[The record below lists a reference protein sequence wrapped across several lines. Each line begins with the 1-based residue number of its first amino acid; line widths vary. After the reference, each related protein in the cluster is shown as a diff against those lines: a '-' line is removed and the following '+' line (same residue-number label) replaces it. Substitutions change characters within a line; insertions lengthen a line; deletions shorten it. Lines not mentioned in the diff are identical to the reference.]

1 MTENEI
7 KQNFSHN
14 LLRLRKAKNLTQS
27 KLAEALN
34 YSDKAVSKWEV
45 GAVLP
50 DVETMVNI
58 ADFFDVKVNDLIY
71 TKKRNIDRKFKLKY
85 FIISMLSIVGVW
97 LAAVVAYFV
106 CYSSGVTDRIWL
118 IFIGAVPVSFILAI
132 IFSAL
137 WFNRFALFVAI
148 TGFVWSTIG
157 TIYVLLN
164 STHYWFIFI
173 IGVVAEV
180 LVILGCFLSQLMS
193 NKMS

>member
-1 MTENEI
+1 MTEEEI

-71 TKKRNIDRKFKLKY
+71 TQKQNIDRKFKLKNVV
-85 FIISMLSIVGVW
+85 ISLLGIVGVW
-97 LAAVVAYFV
+97 FAAVIAYYI
-106 CYSSGVTDRIWL
+106 CISCGVSEQVWI
-118 IFIGAVPVSFILAI
+118 IFIAAIPVSFILAI
-132 IFSAL
+132 VFCAL
-137 WFNRFALFVAI
+137 WFNRFALFIAI

-164 STHYWFIFI
+164 SWQYWFIFI
-173 IGVVAEV
+173 VGVVAQV
-180 LVILGCFLSQLMS
+180 LVILGCFL
-193 NKMS
+193 NKITSKK